1 LGRNRK
7 KVAEVE
13 KLFNFGLANIWL
25 ILFVGWGLPLSHF
38 RSRFRK
44 LVYQTDSWI
53 IVIKP
58 VFLKELKALFSNLY
72 PDDAQYLRLRNFYRF
87 YLGVYTLLFLAWQV
101 LK

>member
-1 LGRNRK
+1 M
-7 KVAEVE
+7 VAEVE
-13 KLFNFGLANIWL
+13 KLLNLVLANIWL

-72 PDDAQYLRLRNFYRF
+72 PGDVHYLRLRNFYRF
-87 YLGVYTLLFLAWQV
+87 YLEVYTLLFIAWQI
-101 LK
+101 LR